1 MSRRTAYLLFIAI
14 LLVVT
19 AFCFGYGEI
28 IGTLFQQKDT
38 VVPPIAQQRDLLG
51 DPKALDEF
59 GVLAAK
65 EDEAFSKSDASALA
79 ALFTEDGVLVAP
91 DGMFFGRQAIEKRY
105 ADMFLDSPITTF
117 CGQHSQLNAI
127 DNAVWSVG
135 KFWSTHQ
142 SQAGPVF
149 VNGYWSAIY
158 VREGDAWKIR
168 MLTLSEHPGP
178 TSVAQTK

>member
-1 MSRRTAYLLFIAI
+1 MKVRALVI
-14 LLVVT
+14 LVGLATGFALV
-19 AFCFGYGEI
+19 AFA
-28 IGTLFQQKDT
+28 QQKDT
-38 VVPPIAQQRDLLG
+38 VKAPSAQQRDLRADVTALFEFNVLG
-51 DPKALDEF
+51 T
-59 GVLAAK
+59 K
-65 EDEAFSKSDASALA
+65 EQEAVNKNDASAVA
-79 ALFTEDGVLVAP
+79 ALFTEDAVLVAP

-135 KFWSTHQ
+135 EFWSTRQ
-142 SQAGPVF
+142 SQTGAVF
-149 VNGYWSAIY
+149 INGYWSAIY

-178 TSVAQTK
+178 ASVAQTK